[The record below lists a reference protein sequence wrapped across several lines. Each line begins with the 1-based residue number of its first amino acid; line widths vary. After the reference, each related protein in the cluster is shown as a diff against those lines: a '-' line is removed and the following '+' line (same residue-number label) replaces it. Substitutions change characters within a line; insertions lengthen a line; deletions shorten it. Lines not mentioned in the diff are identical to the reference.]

1 MATLDVDGD
10 DLVLRMSRWE
20 RLGAL
25 HGGVRVP
32 CSAVRDVTTSD
43 RPWKVL
49 RGVRMPGT
57 GCPRLIMLGTTRGRG
72 WKDFNAVYRKRP
84 VVIVDLDGQEFERL
98 VVTSDDATAVATG
111 LRNRLGL
118 ATS

>member
-1 MATLDVDGD
+1 VATLDVDGD
-10 DLVLRMSRWE
+10 QLVLRMSRWE

-25 HGGVRVP
+25 HGDVRVP
-32 CSAVRDVTTSD
+32 RSAVRDVTTSD
-43 RPWKVL
+43 QPWKVL

-98 VVTSDDATAVATG
+98 VVTRDEAEAVAAH
-111 LRNRLGL
+111 LRDGLGL
-118 ATS
+118 ARS